1 MENISYDDFFDT
13 FEGADGEN
21 DGNQT
26 DIAVDTEEEAEK
38 STQED
43 TQQEQDEPE
52 GGETAEE
59 DTEDEAEE
67 VPADGESEPDK
78 DGQEQKF
85 TIKVN
90 KQTREVTLAEMTELA
105 QKGADYDRIRGR
117 YDESE
122 QNVQG
127 LQEKLDA
134 QQPLMDI
141 VSSIASDAGMEVPA
155 FLEQVRVNVLMQEGM
170 TEKEAKATIRAQNAE
185 KALNDAK
192 PAQKPADNGD
202 TAPDRAAAEIEEF
215 ARAFPGVQLTQE
227 QIDKLMPDVQ
237 AGMTLTNAYL
247 KMENARL
254 AAALEAR
261 QKSEKAES
269 KNRTNRMKAPRSQR
283 DSGGQNTK
291 DAYEDFFAAFEK

>member
-1 MENISYDDFFDT
+1 MTTSYDDFFET
-13 FEGADGEN
+13 FDGGDSEN

-26 DIAVDTEEEAEK
+26 DIAVDTEREAEE
-38 STQED
+38 STQDD
-43 TQQEQDEPE
+43 TQQGQGEPE

-59 DTEDEAEE
+59 SNEDEAEE
-67 VPADGESEPDK
+67 VPAEGEPGPDNS
-78 DGQEQKF
+78 GPEQKF

-90 KQTREVTLAEMTELA
+90 KQTRELTLAQMTELA

-155 FLEQVRVNVLMQEGM
+155 FLEQVRVNVLMQKGM

-185 KALNDAK
+185 KALNDAT
-192 PAQKPADNGD
+192 PAQKSADNGD

-254 AAALEAR
+254 AAALEAK

>member
-26 DIAVDTEEEAEK
+26 DIAVDTEEEAEE
-38 STQED
+38 SPQED

-117 YDESE
+117 FDESE
-122 QNVQG
+122 QNAQG
-127 LQEKLDA
+127 LQEKLDT

-141 VSSIASDAGMEVPA
+141 INAIASEAGMEVPA
-155 FLEQVRVNVLMQEGM
+155 FLEQVRVNVLVQQGM

-192 PAQKPADNGD
+192 PAQEPADNGD